1 MAVASWLHFVDSLQ
15 VVTLVPTTAPA
26 LPSLNALRVF
36 DAVAQQG
43 NFRLAAE
50 ALGVTQAAVAQQIR
64 GLEAHLG
71 IRLFERLA
79 RGVALTAAGHGY
91 STSVREALS
100 LIEAATQRLYP
111 DAGQITVSVTP
122 SFASRWLIPRLGLFA
137 ERHPRIDLNVLASD
151 RLAQF
156 QADRVD
162 LAVRHGRPPFG
173 AGLNAELL
181 FEPRVVAVA
190 SPRLLD
196 AHGVLTTPW
205 ADDVAILHDAHDLW
219 PLLLAAVG
227 PSITRTT
234 ARHVRFNQT
243 SLAIEAALDG
253 QGIALVDHAF
263 IARDLASGR
272 LVQVLD
278 HIVRPDA
285 AFYVVW
291 PRKPGHSSALPAVVD
306 WLKQQAADS

>member
-1 MAVASWLHFVDSLQ
+1 MTRMPLPQ
-15 VVTLVPTTAPA
+15 PA

-36 DAVAQQG
+36 DAVAQHG

-79 RGVALTAAGHGY
+79 RGVALTAAGQGY
-91 STSVREALS
+91 STSVREALG

-111 DAGQITVSVTP
+111 DAGRITVSVTP

-137 ERHPRIDLNVLASD
+137 EQHPRIDLNVLASD

-162 LAVRHGRPPFG
+162 LAVRHGRPPFA

-181 FEPRVVAVA
+181 FEPRIMAVA
-190 SPRLLD
+190 SPRWLNE
-196 AHGVLTTPW
+196 HGVLATPW
-205 ADDVAILHDAHDLW
+205 ADEVAILHDAHDLW
-219 PLLLAAVG
+219 PRLLAVVG
-227 PSITRTT
+227 PAIVGPG

-263 IARDLASGR
+263 ITRDLANGR

-278 HIVRPDA
+278 HVVRPDT
-285 AFYVVW
+285 AFYAVW
-291 PRKPGHSSALPAVVD
+291 PRKAGQSSVLPAVID

>member
-1 MAVASWLHFVDSLQ
+1 M
-15 VVTLVPTTAPA
+15 PTPLPA
-26 LPSLNALRVF
+26 LPSLNTLRVF
-36 DAVAQQG
+36 DAVAQHG

-50 ALGVTQAAVAQQIR
+50 ALGVTQAAVAQQVR

-71 IRLFERLA
+71 IRLFDRLA
-79 RGVALTAAGHGY
+79 RGVALTTAGHGY

-111 DAGQITVSVTP
+111 DAGRITVSVTP

-173 AGLNAELL
+173 AGLNAQLL
-181 FEPRVVAVA
+181 FEPRVIAVA
-190 SPRLLD
+190 SPRLLNE
-196 AHGVLTTPW
+196 HGVLTAPW
-205 ADDVAILHDAHDLW
+205 AGEVAILHDAHDLW
-219 PLLLAAVG
+219 PTLLAAVG
-227 PSITRTT
+227 PGIVRPT

-253 QGIALVDHAF
+253 QGIALVDRAF
-263 IARDLASGR
+263 IVRDLANGR

-278 HIVRPDA
+278 HVVRPDA
-285 AFYVVW
+285 AFYAVW
-291 PRKPGHSSALPAVVD
+291 PRKAGQSSVLPAVID
-306 WLKQQAADS
+306 WLRQQAADS